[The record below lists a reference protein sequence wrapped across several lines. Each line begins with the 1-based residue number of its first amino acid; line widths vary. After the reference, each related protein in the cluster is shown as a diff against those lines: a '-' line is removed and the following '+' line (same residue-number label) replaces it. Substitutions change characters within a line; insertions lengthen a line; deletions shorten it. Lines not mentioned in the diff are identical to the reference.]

1 MGRTIMPDWILTS
14 MMKERIDMR
23 KSLWLAA
30 ALLGAFAAAGCQSEM
45 MEPEQI
51 SGTKTLKVIAESDE
65 TRTYISPDENGKY
78 KTYWSESD
86 EIVLFETIDAKMPS
100 DNKSDYV
107 MRYLPMRTTLGENG
121 RTAIFEFDLDD
132 RQALLP
138 ENEVFR
144 YIGVS
149 PPKAV
154 DEEYG
159 LLWAGEDLPAE
170 SWETIWGVEF
180 TSKHMMMTGTIPAEQ
195 CPSSDSF
202 DPASD
207 VLVSKMIEA
216 AEQPDELRFSFARIG
231 SIAKITLKGL
241 PPGYFVTSGTFAHGD
256 SWQGAEDFVYDPQL
270 ERVCTVDEV
279 VAELY
284 GEQYNAE
291 PITFKPQGVQVN
303 DAGEAV
309 IWLRTLSGKL
319 TDWFSIDVALSPD
332 GVTPSYRK
340 VSKRVELGNK
350 SITFR
355 EGAITA
361 FSVTL
366 DGQSPIV
373 FDEET
378 TLKFFPELANGDQ
391 AVIRIP
397 KDYSPEYRVAG
408 WSWEY
413 GYPLFF
419 DSYISWRN
427 VSISFPYGYTNEDK
441 WISVQEQDGG
451 YYLKVDSNTSL
462 PETATLVFTPDDS
475 DISPIEIPIEGFNI
489 ITFKKD
495 GYYVDMADLW
505 RDMFMFPGQT
515 STFTAEIRLPAW
527 LEMVPDSFR
536 WTVEDSDGESVSHE
550 EGPDNSVLVTAGDE
564 RLIYVTSTINYTDHL
579 TETVR
584 EYENS
589 IWVDVYPPFIPLK
602 WNGVDWNMKTLMLT
616 YGEEVTIQADL
627 TGISTEDI
635 VSIDW
640 NWSDQGWNA
649 NDRIDITQTAED
661 EITIEATDIGQAAW
675 IELNVTLKNGTAYH
689 SEFSVDV
696 SPVILKKVKGNTQT
710 RLYGDP
716 IVLSPGG
723 SCELEASIHPDSG
736 YGSAE
741 YTIYKPKWSVASNR
755 YISVDYYSYRPY
767 ESTVTAM
774 AAGDDYVIFELWRWD
789 DFYNTP
795 VELSLSFEYPVHVLP
810 ENQ

>member
-1 MGRTIMPDWILTS
+1 MPDWILTS

-30 ALLGAFAAAGCQSEM
+30 ALLGALAAAGCQSEM

-78 KTYWSESD
+78 KTYWSQDNEV
-86 EIVLFETIDAKMPS
+86 VLVEMVNDVPS
-100 DNKSDYV
+100 GDSYDFLKPYEPVNKSVDE
-107 MRYLPMRTTLGENG
+107 TG
-121 RTAIFEFDLDD
+121 RTAIFNYELKAW
-132 RQALLP
+132 QNLP
-138 ENEVFR
+138 ENPVFR
-144 YIGVS
+144 YMGVY
-149 PPKAV
+149 PANAIQDFV
-154 DEEYG
+154 RAGDVEADQWG
-159 LLWAGEDLPAE
+159 LFWGE
-170 SWETIWGVEF
+170 EF
-180 TSKHMMMTGTIPAEQ
+180 TSNDVMIMGEIPAEQ
-195 CPSSDSF
+195 SPSSDSF
-202 DPASD
+202 DPACD
-207 VLVSKMIEA
+207 VLVSKVIEKE
-216 AEQPDELRFSFARIG
+216 EQPAELRFSFARIG

-241 PPGYFVTSGTFAHGD
+241 PPGYYVTSGTFAHGE
-256 SWQGAEDFVYDPQL
+256 SWQGTGDFVYNTQL
-270 ERVCTVDEV
+270 ERMLPLDEF

-284 GEQYNAE
+284 GDQYEAE
-291 PITFKPQGVQVN
+291 PITFQPQGVQVN

-332 GVTPSYRK
+332 GETPSYRK

-366 DGQSPIV
+366 DGQSPIA

-397 KDYSPEYRVAG
+397 KDYSPEYGVAG
-408 WSWEY
+408 WSWDY

-419 DSYISWRN
+419 DSYVSLRN
-427 VSISFPYGYTNEDK
+427 VSISFPYGYTDEDE

-462 PETATLVFTPDDS
+462 PETATLVFTPDDP
-475 DISPIEIPIEGFNI
+475 DISPIEIPIEGFGI
-489 ITFKKD
+489 ITMKKD
-495 GYYVDMADLW
+495 GYYVDMGDLW

-536 WTVEDSDGESVSHE
+536 WTVEDSNGESVSHE
-550 EGPDNSVLVTAGDE
+550 EGPDNSVLVTAEDE

-584 EYENS
+584 EYDNS
-589 IWVDVYPPFIPLK
+589 IWVDVYPRSIPLK
-602 WNGVDWNMKTLMLT
+602 WNGVDWNRKTLMLT
-616 YGEEVTIQADL
+616 YGETVKIQADLDGISTENISRIDWSPNTNYGYLEIEESPDSYSVTIQA
-627 TGISTEDI
+627 GSWED
-635 VSIDW
+635 SG
-640 NWSDQGWNA
+640 S
-649 NDRIDITQTAED
+649 
-661 EITIEATDIGQAAW
+661 
-675 IELNVTLKNGTAYH
+675 IELTVEMSDGTFY
-689 SEFSVDV
+689 SSYCGVNV
-696 SPVILKKVKGNTQT
+696 SPVMLKKKTGSSTWT

-716 IVLSPGG
+716 IVLSPDG

-736 YGSAE
+736 YVSDE
-741 YTIYKPKWSVASNR
+741 YTEYKPKWSVASNR
-755 YISVDYYSYRPY
+755 YIDVHYDDLNGYKA
-767 ESTVTAM
+767 TVYAKTP
-774 AAGDDYVIFELWRWD
+774 GDDKVNFELWHQWGE
-789 DFYNTP
+789 YQHQTY
-795 VELSLSFEYPVHVLP
+795 LSLSIEYPVHVLL
-810 ENQ
+810 EDQ

>member
-1 MGRTIMPDWILTS
+1 MPDWILTS
-14 MMKERIDMR
+14 MMKESSDMR

-30 ALLGAFAAAGCQSEM
+30 ALLGALAAAGCQSEM

-51 SGTKTLKVIAESDE
+51 SGTKTLKVIAVSDE

-78 KTYWSESD
+78 KTYWSQDNEV
-86 EIVLFETIDAKMPS
+86 VLVEMVNDVPS
-100 DNKSDYV
+100 GDSYDFLRPYEPVNKSVDE
-107 MRYLPMRTTLGENG
+107 TG
-121 RTAIFEFDLDD
+121 RTAIFNYELKAW
-132 RQALLP
+132 QNLP
-138 ENEVFR
+138 ENPVFR
-144 YIGVS
+144 YMGVY
-149 PPKAV
+149 PVNAIQDFV
-154 DEEYG
+154 RAGDVEADQWG
-159 LLWAGEDLPAE
+159 LFWGE
-170 SWETIWGVEF
+170 EF
-180 TSKHMMMTGTIPAEQ
+180 TSNDVMIMGEIPAEQ
-195 CPSSDSF
+195 SPSSDSF
-202 DPASD
+202 DPACD
-207 VLVSKMIEA
+207 VLVSKVIEKE
-216 AEQPDELRFSFARIG
+216 EQPAELRFSFARIG

-241 PPGYFVTSGTFAHGD
+241 PPGYYVTSGTFAHGE
-256 SWQGAEDFVYDPQL
+256 SWQGTGDFVYNTQL
-270 ERVCTVDEV
+270 ERMLPLYEF

-284 GEQYNAE
+284 GDQYEAE

-303 DAGEAV
+303 AAGEAV

-366 DGQSPIV
+366 DGQSPIA

-419 DSYISWRN
+419 DSYISLRN

-475 DISPIEIPIEGFNI
+475 DISPIEIPIEGFDI
-489 ITFKKD
+489 ITLKKD

-584 EYENS
+584 EYENP

-616 YGEEVTIQADL
+616 YDETVTVQADL
-627 TGISTEDI
+627 NVLSEEIE
-635 VSIDW
+635 SIDW

-689 SEFSVDV
+689 SDFSVDV
-696 SPVILKKVKGNTQT
+696 SPVMLKKKTGNNWT

-723 SCELEASIHPDSG
+723 SCLLEASIHPDSG
-736 YGSAE
+736 YVSDE
-741 YTIYKPKWSVASNR
+741 YTEYKPKWSVASNR
-755 YISVDYYSYRPY
+755 YISVDYYSSYRPY

-774 AAGDDYVIFELWRWD
+774 AAGDDYVIFELWRQWGEYQHETD
-789 DFYNTP
+789 
-795 VELSLSFEYPVHVLP
+795 LSLSFEYPVHVLP

>member
-1 MGRTIMPDWILTS
+1 MPDWIQTS

-30 ALLGAFAAAGCQSEM
+30 ALLGALAAAGCQSEM

-78 KTYWSESD
+78 KTYWSQDNEVVLVEMVNDVPSGDSHDFLRPYEPVSKSMD
-86 EIVLFETIDAKMPS
+86 ET
-100 DNKSDYV
+100 
-107 MRYLPMRTTLGENG
+107 G
-121 RTAIFEFDLDD
+121 RTAIFNYELAAW
-132 RQALLP
+132 QNLP
-138 ENEVFR
+138 ESPVFR
-144 YIGVS
+144 YMGVY
-149 PPKAV
+149 PADAIV
-154 DEEYG
+154 DFVRAGDVDADQWG
-159 LLWAGEDLPAE
+159 LFWGE
-170 SWETIWGVEF
+170 EF
-180 TSKHMMMTGTIPAEQ
+180 TSNDVMIMGEIPAEQ
-195 CPSSDSF
+195 SPSSDSF
-202 DPASD
+202 DPACD
-207 VLVSKMIEA
+207 VLVSKVIEKE
-216 AEQPDELRFSFARIG
+216 EQPDELRFSFARIG

-241 PPGYFVTSGTFAHGD
+241 PPGYYVTSGTFAHGE
-256 SWQGAEDFVYDPQL
+256 SWQGTGDFVYNTQL
-270 ERVCTVDEV
+270 ERMLPLYEF

-284 GEQYNAE
+284 GDQYEAE

-303 DAGEAV
+303 AAGEAV

-408 WSWEY
+408 WRGDY

-419 DSYISWRN
+419 DSYISWRD
-427 VSISFPYGYTNEDK
+427 VSISFPYGYTDK
-441 WISVQEQDGG
+441 DEWISVQEQDGG

-462 PETATLVFTPDDS
+462 PETATLVFTPDDP

-495 GYYVDMADLW
+495 GYYVDREDW
-505 RDMFMFPGQT
+505 DHDVFMNSGQT
-515 STFTAEIRLPAW
+515 STFTAEVRLPSW
-527 LEMVPDSFR
+527 LEMVPDSFC
-536 WTVEDSDGESVSHE
+536 WTVEELNEELEDDTVSYE
-550 EGPDNSVLVTAGDE
+550 EGPDNSLIVTAGDKGF
-564 RLIYVTSTINYTDHL
+564 YVNATIDCTDHL
-579 TETVR
+579 TDTEH
-584 EYENS
+584 EYYNY

-602 WNGVDWNMKTLMLT
+602 WNGVDWNGKTLMLT
-616 YGEEVTIQADL
+616 FDETVTIQADFS
-627 TGISTEDI
+627 GIPSGDIANCEWNLYYDGFYYDSLVISEETDDPYSVKI
-635 VSIDW
+635 VSG
-640 NWSDQGWNA
+640 SREEYG
-649 NDRIDITQTAED
+649 
-661 EITIEATDIGQAAW
+661 TIQLT
-675 IELNVTLKNGTAYH
+675 VTMSNGTVY
-689 SEFSVDV
+689 SSYCSVDV
-696 SPVILKKVKGNTQT
+696 SRMVLKMKMMMGNTWT

-716 IVLSPGG
+716 IVLRPDQW
-723 SCELEASIHPDSG
+723 CELEASIDG
-736 YGSAE
+736 YESDE
-741 YTIYKPKWSVASNR
+741 YRPKWMAASNR
-755 YISVDYYSYRPY
+755 YIDVHYYDINRYQATVYAKTPGVDN
-767 ESTVTAM
+767 
-774 AAGDDYVIFELWRWD
+774 VIFELWRLD
-789 DFYNTP
+789 DHYYPT
-795 VELSLSFEYPVHVLP
+795 ERILSFDYPVHVLL
-810 ENQ
+810 EDQ

>member
-1 MGRTIMPDWILTS
+1 
-14 MMKERIDMR
+14 MR

-78 KTYWSESD
+78 KTYWSQDNEVVLVEMVNDVPSGDSYDFLRPYEPVSKSMD
-86 EIVLFETIDAKMPS
+86 ET
-100 DNKSDYV
+100 
-107 MRYLPMRTTLGENG
+107 G
-121 RTAIFEFDLDD
+121 RTAVFNYELAAW
-132 RQALLP
+132 QNLP
-138 ENEVFR
+138 ENPVFR
-144 YIGVS
+144 YMGVY
-149 PPKAV
+149 PVNAIQDFV
-154 DEEYG
+154 RAGDVEADQWG
-159 LLWAGEDLPAE
+159 LFWGE
-170 SWETIWGVEF
+170 EF
-180 TSKHMMMTGTIPAEQ
+180 TSNDVMIMGEIPAEQ
-195 CPSSDSF
+195 SPSSDSF

-207 VLVSKMIEA
+207 VLVSKVIEKE
-216 AEQPDELRFSFARIG
+216 EQPAELRFSFARIG

-241 PPGYFVTSGTFAHGD
+241 PPGYYVTSGTFAHGE
-256 SWQGAEDFVYDPQL
+256 SWQGTGDFVYNTQL
-270 ERVCTVDEV
+270 ERMLPLDEF

-284 GEQYNAE
+284 GDQYEAE

-303 DAGEAV
+303 AAGEAV

-355 EGAITA
+355 EGAIAA

-366 DGQSPIV
+366 DGQAPIA

-397 KDYSPEYRVAG
+397 KDYSPEYGVAG
-408 WSWEY
+408 WSWDY

-419 DSYISWRN
+419 DSYVSWKD
-427 VSISFPYGYTNEDK
+427 VSISFPYGYTDEDE
-441 WISVQEQDGG
+441 WISLQEQDGG
-451 YYLKVDSNTSL
+451 YYLKVDSKTSL
-462 PETATLVFTPDDS
+462 PETATLVFTPDDP

-495 GYYVDMADLW
+495 GYYVDGSDLW
-505 RDMFMFPGQT
+505 RDITMNSGQT
-515 STFTAEIRLPAW
+515 STFTAEVRLPSW

-564 RLIYVTSTINYTDHL
+564 QSIYVTSTINYTDHL
-579 TETVR
+579 TEAVR
-584 EYENS
+584 EYENY
-589 IWVDVYPPFIPLK
+589 IWVIVEPPFIPLK
-602 WNGVDWNMKTLMLT
+602 WNGVDWNKKSLMLT
-616 YGEEVTIQADL
+616 YGEEETIQADF

-640 NWSDQGWNA
+640 NWDIHHWYTEMDISELDGQNAVKVKTGSGENDASLVLFVHMSDG
-649 NDRIDITQTAED
+649 RVYESYCSI
-661 EITIEATDIGQAAW
+661 
-675 IELNVTLKNGTAYH
+675 
-689 SEFSVDV
+689 FV
-696 SPVILKKVKGNTQT
+696 SPIVMNKVKGNTRT

-716 IVLSPGG
+716 IVLSPGE
-723 SCELEASIHPDSG
+723 SCQLEASIPAGSG
-736 YGSAE
+736 YESNQ
-741 YTIYKPKWSVASNR
+741 YKPKWRVDSTRYIDVHYSDFNR
-755 YISVDYYSYRPY
+755 YQA
-767 ESTVTAM
+767 TVYANTP
-774 AAGDDYVIFELWRWD
+774 GDANVIFELWHQWGEYQHQTD
-789 DFYNTP
+789 
-795 VELSLSFEYPVHVLP
+795 LSLSFEYPVHVLL
-810 ENQ
+810 EDQ

>member
-1 MGRTIMPDWILTS
+1 MPDWILTS

-78 KTYWSESD
+78 KTYWSQDNEVVLVEMVNDVPSGDSYDFLRPYEPVSKSMD
-86 EIVLFETIDAKMPS
+86 ET
-100 DNKSDYV
+100 
-107 MRYLPMRTTLGENG
+107 G
-121 RTAIFEFDLDD
+121 RTAVFNYELAAW
-132 RQALLP
+132 QNLP
-138 ENEVFR
+138 ENPVFR
-144 YIGVS
+144 YMGVY
-149 PPKAV
+149 PVNAIQDFV
-154 DEEYG
+154 RAGDVEADQWG
-159 LLWAGEDLPAE
+159 LFWGED
-170 SWETIWGVEF
+170 F
-180 TSKHMMMTGTIPAEQ
+180 TSNDVMIMGEIPAEQ
-195 CPSSDSF
+195 SPSSDSF
-202 DPASD
+202 DPACD
-207 VLVSKMIEA
+207 VLVSKVIEKE
-216 AEQPDELRFSFARIG
+216 EQPAELRFSFARIG

-241 PPGYFVTSGTFAHGD
+241 PPGYYVTSGTFAHGE
-256 SWQGAEDFVYDPQL
+256 SWQGTGDFVYNTQL
-270 ERVCTVDEV
+270 ERMLPLYEF

-284 GEQYNAE
+284 GEQYEAE
-291 PITFKPQGVQVN
+291 PITFQPQGVQVN

-366 DGQSPIV
+366 DGQAPIA

-408 WSWEY
+408 WSRDY

-419 DSYISWRN
+419 DSYISWRD
-427 VSISFPYGYTNEDK
+427 VSISFPYGYTDK
-441 WISVQEQDGG
+441 DEWISVQEQDGG

-462 PETATLVFTPDDS
+462 PETATLVFTPDDP

-495 GYYVDMADLW
+495 GYYVDREDW
-505 RDMFMFPGQT
+505 DHDVFMNSGQT
-515 STFTAEIRLPAW
+515 STFTAEVRLPSW
-527 LEMVPDSFR
+527 LEMVPDSFC
-536 WTVEDSDGESVSHE
+536 WTVEELNEELEDDTVSYE
-550 EGPDNSVLVTAGDE
+550 EGPDNSLIVTAGDKGF
-564 RLIYVTSTINYTDHL
+564 YVNATIDCTDHL
-579 TETVR
+579 TDTEH
-584 EYENS
+584 EYYNY

-602 WNGVDWNMKTLMLT
+602 WNGVDWNGKTLMLT
-616 YGEEVTIQADL
+616 FDETVTIQADFS
-627 TGISTEDI
+627 GIPSGDIANCEWNLYYDGFYYDSLVISEETDDPYSVKI
-635 VSIDW
+635 VSGSREEYGSI
-640 NWSDQGWNA
+640 QL
-649 NDRIDITQTAED
+649 T
-661 EITIEATDIGQAAW
+661 
-675 IELNVTLKNGTAYH
+675 VTMSNGTVY
-689 SEFSVDV
+689 SSYCSVDV
-696 SPVILKKVKGNTQT
+696 NRMVLKKKMMMGNTWT

-716 IVLSPGG
+716 IVLRPDQW
-723 SCELEASIHPDSG
+723 CELEASIDG
-736 YGSAE
+736 YESDE
-741 YTIYKPKWSVASNR
+741 YRPKWMAASNR
-755 YISVDYYSYRPY
+755 YIDVHYYDVNRYQA
-767 ESTVTAM
+767 TVYANTP
-774 AAGDDYVIFELWRWD
+774 GDANVIFELWHQWGEYQHQTD
-789 DFYNTP
+789 
-795 VELSLSFEYPVHVLP
+795 LSLSFEYPVHVLL
-810 ENQ
+810 EDQ